1 MDNFKIT
8 PLFSMDAEQLQEL
21 TAPTGKFTC
30 DSPKGAS
37 DAKIVSGENTRRDDR
52 GDGRQNLINQACLN
66 CCHDM
71 NVASELRRFETR
83 VANHT
88 PYKFIFGVIIHKNNG

>member
-1 MDNFKIT
+1 MDNFKVT
-8 PLFSMDAEQLQEL
+8 PLFSMDAKQLQEL
-21 TAPTGKFTC
+21 TAPTGKFTR

-37 DAKIVSGENTRRDDR
+37 NAKIVSGEM
-52 GDGRQNLINQACLN
+52 GAQNLINQACLN

-88 PYKFIFGVIIHKNNG
+88 SCTFIFGVIIHKNNS